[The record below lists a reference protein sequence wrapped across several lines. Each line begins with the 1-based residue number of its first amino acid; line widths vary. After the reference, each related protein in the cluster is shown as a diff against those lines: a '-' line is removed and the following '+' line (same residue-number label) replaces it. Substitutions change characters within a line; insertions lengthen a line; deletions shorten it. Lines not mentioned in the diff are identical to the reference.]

1 MKVFLL
7 DHSTIVRRWAISLMS
22 GLPGFGIIGG
32 AQDPRKAIRQLMR
45 QKPDVL
51 IMDERMQRE
60 LGIDILQSIRDLTP
74 PPMVIMLTNKVFNRL
89 QQKVTD
95 VKADFPLD
103 ECSEW
108 NKIPEI
114 LHFIRKRKETDPAK
128 LFT

>member
-1 MKVFLL
+1 L

-22 GLPGFGIIGG
+22 GLPGFEIIGG
-32 AQDPRKAIRQLMR
+32 AQDPHKAIGQLMR

-95 VKADFPLD
+95 VKADFPSMNVTNGIRSLR
-103 ECSEW
+103 SYTSSGRG
-108 NKIPEI
+108 KRRIPLSFSHEE
-114 LHFIRKRKETDPAK
+114 L
-128 LFT
+128 